1 MKLGKLEIFKTPKG
15 TEVQLKLENETLW
28 LDAHLIAEIF
38 DVQRPAV
45 VKHITNIYDSGE
57 LEKASSCSILEQ
69 VASDGK
75 KRKMNFYNLDVIISV
90 GYRINSSKATQFR
103 QWATQRLKDYLIEGI
118 ALNEKRL
125 EQKNKEIHVLH
136 DGIRILSRAIEDQA
150 ANYETYALLHQFSV
164 GLQLLDDYDHESLDV
179 RGVHMETANYP
190 TLSEYMELVE
200 KMRA

>member
-1 MKLGKLEIFKTPKG
+1 MKLGKLEIFKTTKG

-90 GYRINSSKATQFR
+90 GYRVKSHQGTRFR
-103 QWATQRLKDYLIEGI
+103 QWATAKLREYIVKGFTINDEVLKQAGGGNYFEEL
-118 ALNEKRL
+118 LR
-125 EQKNKEIHVLH
+125 HS
-136 DGIRILSRAIEDQA
+136 LS
-150 ANYETYALLHQFSV
+150 SV
-164 GLQLLDDYDHESLDV
+164 I
-179 RGVHMETANYP
+179 
-190 TLSEYMELVE
+190 
-200 KMRA
+200 